1 MGLSRAQTGQ
11 GLGKAHPLH
20 PSAVGS
26 TLGHT
31 KVHLR
36 TFWGHTEEMKFA
48 KLEDVTGTRG
58 KQGREDEVCKR
69 LSKHLYLW
77 VHLNQTAL
85 KFFLMN
91 YLGKVEYEKLD
102 LGLYAGDVS
111 RHSKSPF
118 SRSAPVYHRKSEILW
133 IILQRKPKWGVT
145 SRLKIT
151 KQCDFGHEKQ
161 DRRQQNRAGCGTRVR
176 QNSVLGRLR
185 GQQRSQGQWSNLA
198 ILPQRSSA
206 ARRRRQ
212 NIVAG
217 LHWLWG
223 SCPARY
229 APTGRPRGNSCSPL
243 QSATYIMICPRL
255 NKDRRGG
262 HNALRAE
269 NMRKRTMIFSLDSE
283 IRRE

>member
-1 MGLSRAQTGQ
+1 MGLLRAQTGQ

-20 PSAVGS
+20 LSAVGS

-36 TFWGHTEEMKFA
+36 TFWGHTEEMKFG

-58 KQGREDEVCKR
+58 KQGREDKVCKR

-145 SRLKIT
+145 SQLKIT

-176 QNSVLGRLR
+176 QNRVSLVGWGGNNAAKASGATLRYSHSDPPLPGEDDKTSLLAYTGCEAPVLLGMHPL
-185 GQQRSQGQWSNLA
+185 SAQGGTPAPPCNQPPTSWSASGWTRTEEVA
-198 ILPQRSSA
+198 IMP
-206 ARRRRQ
+206 
-212 NIVAG
+212 
-217 LHWLWG
+217 
-223 SCPARY
+223 
-229 APTGRPRGNSCSPL
+229 
-243 QSATYIMICPRL
+243 
-255 NKDRRGG
+255 
-262 HNALRAE
+262 
-269 NMRKRTMIFSLDSE
+269 
-283 IRRE
+283 